1 MNPSHPPAAAAAASG
16 LPARHPDAAGHAP
29 AQACADDPPISTAAG
44 GGRPGLTVG
53 PLLYYWPRRQLL
65 DFYAEVAES
74 PADTVV
80 IGEVVCARRR
90 ELRLPD
96 WLDLGRDLAAAG
108 KTVVLAS
115 QVLIET
121 EADLRAIDRL
131 AEQDGFAV
139 EAGDASALQ
148 LLAGRV
154 PLQLGPHLNIYS
166 RAALVEHADLGVAR
180 WVAPIELALEDI
192 AAINPPG
199 DPVCRRDGVALVTEA
214 WAFGRVPLS
223 FSARCFTARHHRLPK
238 DACEYRCLQDPD
250 GLPMLSSEQQ
260 PFLVLNGTMT
270 QSAALQCLLGDAQA
284 LRRVGVQRLRLSPC
298 AQGFAEVLHD
308 FDAVWR
314 DGAVDIAPRLQR
326 WSTLGVPGPFANGYA
341 RRLPGMVWSSA

>member
-1 MNPSHPPAAAAAASG
+1 MNTLPPSTAGLTAGAVEDPLHAAAC
-16 LPARHPDAAGHAP
+16 LPLPG
-29 AQACADDPPISTAAG
+29 DD
-44 GGRPGLTVG
+44 RPGLTVG
-53 PLLYYWPRRQLL
+53 PVLYYWPRRQLL

-96 WLDLGRDLAAAG
+96 WLDLARDLAAAG
-108 KTVVLAS
+108 KTVLLAA

-121 EADLRAIDRL
+121 EADLRSL
-131 AEQDGFAV
+131 EHLGEQGRFAV
-139 EAGDASALQ
+139 EAGDASALG

-166 RAALVEHADLGVAR
+166 RAALAEHADLGVTR
-180 WVAPIELALEDI
+180 WVAPVELALEDI
-192 AAINPPG
+192 AAINPPD
-199 DPVCRRDGVALVTEA
+199 DPVRRPDGAALVTEA

-270 QSAALQCLLGDAQA
+270 QSAALQCLLGDAVA
-284 LRRVGVQRLRLSPC
+284 LRRAGVRRLRLSPC
-298 AQGFAEVLHD
+298 AQGFAEVLRD

-314 DGAVDIAPRLQR
+314 GGADDSAARLQR
-326 WSTLGVPGPFANGYA
+326 WVALGVPGPFANGYA
-341 RRLPGMVWSSA
+341 RRLPGMVWSPA